1 MAVESGVGPLLNEQ
15 RQQLAQELSNA
26 AQSLN
31 RAAIAA
37 ERLART
43 LTDVDFSA
51 SPHEQQTQY
60 MAALSATKDLHTTF
74 SAIEGSKRKRKD
86 KVAKDPDAPKKP
98 ISSYLIFQEA
108 KRKELMEQHPGSPYK
123 EILKRLG
130 VIWKSMSETEK
141 EPYARAHAKAIAQHG
156 AEMAA
161 YEKNKGISPPTAEK
175 SKAKEGKKPAKVK
188 DEKPG
193 PKPKS
198 GSAVAPASKAKGSA
212 APPVAEESESASE
225 SSEDGSSEEEESTED
240 ESEPEA
246 PPPPKKPRVAAKAST
261 PMKTV
266 KKETKTKE
274 KK

>member
-43 LTDVDFSA
+43 FTDVDFA
-51 SPHEQQTQY
+51 SPPYEQQTQY
-60 MAALSATKDLHTTF
+60 MAALSATKDLHITF
-74 SAIEGSKRKRKD
+74 SLSEGSSQKRKRKE

-130 VIWKSMSETEK
+130 VIWKNMSD
-141 EPYARAHAKAIAQHG
+141 
-156 AEMAA
+156 AERSLML
-161 YEKNKGISPPTAEK
+161 
-175 SKAKEGKKPAKVK
+175 VLMQ
-188 DEKPG
+188 
-193 PKPKS
+193 
-198 GSAVAPASKAKGSA
+198 
-212 APPVAEESESASE
+212 
-225 SSEDGSSEEEESTED
+225 
-240 ESEPEA
+240 
-246 PPPPKKPRVAAKAST
+246 RL
-261 PMKTV
+261 
-266 KKETKTKE
+266 
-274 KK
+274 